1 MADPGDAAD
10 VGGTTSGGGTDG
22 GTSGGTTGGNNGG
35 GTTTPTA
42 TTIAEI
48 QTGVVATGDLVEIS
62 NAVVTGVSENMRQVF
77 VQDTSGTEM
86 QEHGL
91 LRNRQCFECIRW

>member
-1 MADPGDAAD
+1 MYPRDAAD

-35 GTTTPTA
+35 GTTPTA
-42 TTIAEI
+42 ATIADI

-62 NAVVTGVSENMRQVF
+62 NAVVTGVSVNKMRQVF
-77 VQDTSGTEM
+77 VQDISGTKMLELWFILELIM
-86 QEHGL
+86 L
-91 LRNRQCFECIRW
+91 